1 MCVLASLGVKYANP
15 HLLLRNYIFLTVL
28 VEADEISA
36 SENSPVKLIKAGIL
50 RTLCINF
57 VSDYTSTFATLIN
70 QILIVSQSLAQFGA

>member
-1 MCVLASLGVKYANP
+1 MCVLAGLGVKYANP

-28 VEADEISA
+28 VESDENSA

-57 VSDYTSTFATLIN
+57 VSDYTSTFC
-70 QILIVSQSLAQFGA
+70 SLN